1 MSLHRTSSLRTGF
14 VAGLAEIVEPVAE
27 WANSAPAGRG
37 LFAADHLLVP
47 TNGVKAWL
55 LPEMTRRVGV
65 RRGYSDGVVA
75 NVNVG
80 YLGSLSKFIVPQR
93 YRQVDPWS
101 IESMTG
107 VILQIIATDA
117 DYTNV
122 VRRAGGALQAAAK
135 LADRFDRY
143 HVRRPMMIRAWEQG
157 SPVLSPTTAD
167 SFNDG
172 EWRADDLGGM
182 RWQFDLWRRMREVIG
197 LAPWPVQIEAAVQQ
211 LRRGENIVGVPDRLM
226 VAGMQSLSLGAIELL
241 EAFGHVSDVQVLL
254 VHPSS
259 TLAEGARA
267 EHESRGV
274 RRGALQLRPADEVIP
289 GDVHPMVHSWLRG
302 ARELHEMVAS
312 QGIDITPHEPSAS
325 PRSDS
330 LLGRIQGAVAR
341 GGVVPPVPRASN
353 DVSVQIH
360 RCYSLT
366 RQVEALHDALLH
378 AFREIENLQ
387 PHEVVIL
394 SPRLAE
400 AAPILEA
407 VFDRTVKVDTGDG
420 ERQIR
425 IPLAVAERE
434 LRYVNPGAEFLGDLL
449 ALVTG
454 RFDISS
460 FLKVALSPL
469 VVDHLGV
476 DGEDEGVW
484 QRQIERARVRWG
496 LSAGQRSAAGLS
508 AEVEG
513 IHTWRSAIERA
524 LLGAALPDATAAV
537 ELGGVV
543 PLSDIGVDDLDSLAI
558 LVQILAAVEEPESLA
573 RGGAAR
579 SIAEWCSALETAIG
593 ALCGGDDKTAGAF
606 ELIAELGATATL
618 HLAEDDA
625 SSVDVPVTFADV
637 AAHLLG
643 QISGMPGHQPLRTGA
658 VTAASLMPLRGV
670 PYRVVCLLGIDDGI
684 FGGGETETDD
694 LVGQQVFIGDDDPR
708 IDSRRQLLDAVL
720 AAGDRVVITCDGRSI
735 RNNANIPLTTALAE
749 FVDFARSLGV
759 AERSDEKGSEIEYLH
774 PRHATSPR
782 NFSVDGVMPGIVWS
796 HSVDARDVATRV
808 GQEAS
813 ASTPTVPT
821 PLSASAT
828 VVDLASLTAFVRS
841 PLKWFVNKVLDIS
854 TWVDDPRAADATIPL
869 GIDWFT
875 RRDIVSGAVAGLS
888 GAVPGWNFDDFVD
901 LAKLNG
907 LLPVGPY
914 GAAAKDEIRAL
925 AASIVENCAKYAVL
939 PVAPESMPLTLSLS
953 SGVTVRG
960 DIVGLQ
966 VSDGLVGMV
975 KLAKKFDEDH
985 LELALH
991 LLMATACGHDISKGI
1006 SVHVNKEDVTKSTPR
1021 LVYLGPDIDQAD
1033 ATSRLATLVDLMA
1046 RAGTTPMPSFGATVD
1061 DIFDNPAAADR
1072 AAGRKTFDKY
1082 VVSDAFKTSLEW
1094 RIFGDA
1100 PDFDTVFDESGPV
1113 MAFWHDFHRVL
1124 HFVKGKAT
1132 HLSKPLP
1139 HGNSHWG
1146 VL

>member
-1 MSLHRTSSLRTGF
+1 MPLRVQF
-14 VAGLAEIVEPVAE
+14 VSGLNEVVAPVAD
-27 WANSAPAGRG
+27 WLNVAPTGRG
-37 LFAADHLLVP
+37 VFTSDHLLVP

-55 LPEMTRRVGV
+55 LPELARRVGV
-65 RRGYSDGVVA
+65 RPGNNDGVVA
-75 NVNVG
+75 NVSVG
-80 YLGSLSKFIVPQR
+80 YLGSLNKFIVPQR
-93 YRQVDPWS
+93 HRQVDPWS

-107 VILQIIATDA
+107 VILQIIADNS
-117 DYTNV
+117 DYATV

-172 EWRADDLGGM
+172 EWRADDLGGI
-182 RWQFDLWRRMREVIG
+182 RWQFDLWRNMREVIG

-254 VHPSS
+254 VHPSPA
-259 TLAEGARA
+259 LAEKARE

-274 RRGALQLRPADEVIP
+274 RRGALQLRPTDEVIP
-289 GDVHPMVHSWLRG
+289 DDAHPMVHSWLRG

-312 QGIDITPHEPSAS
+312 QGLDIAPHESIAS
-325 PRSDS
+325 PRSDL
-330 LLGRIQGAVAR
+330 LLGRIQGAVAQ
-341 GGVVPPVPRASN
+341 GGVVPPAPRASD

-378 AFREIENLQ
+378 AFREVENLE

-400 AAPILEA
+400 AAPILEV

-420 ERQIR
+420 EQQIR
-425 IPLAVAERE
+425 IPIAVAERE

-476 DGEDEGVW
+476 DADDEGVW

-496 LSAGQRSAAGLS
+496 LSADQRSAAGLS

-513 IHTWRSAIERA
+513 IHTWQSAIERA

-558 LVQILAAVEEPESLA
+558 LVQILAAIEDLESLA

-593 ALCGGDDKTAGAF
+593 ALCGDDDKTAGAF
-606 ELIAELGATATL
+606 ELIAGLGATALL
-618 HLAEDDA
+618 HRADGDA
-625 SSVDVPVTFADV
+625 TSADVPVTFADV

-643 QISGMPGHQPLRTGA
+643 QIAGVPGHQPLRTGA
-658 VTAASLMPLRGV
+658 VTATSLMPLRGV
-670 PYRVVCLLGIDDGI
+670 PYRVVCLVGIDDGI
-684 FGGGETETDD
+684 FGGGETESDD

-720 AAGDRVVITCDGRSI
+720 AAGDRVV
-735 RNNANIPLTTALAE
+735 
-749 FVDFARSLGV
+749 
-759 AERSDEKGSEIEYLH
+759 
-774 PRHATSPR
+774 
-782 NFSVDGVMPGIVWS
+782 
-796 HSVDARDVATRV
+796 
-808 GQEAS
+808 
-813 ASTPTVPT
+813 
-821 PLSASAT
+821 
-828 VVDLASLTAFVRS
+828 
-841 PLKWFVNKVLDIS
+841 
-854 TWVDDPRAADATIPL
+854 
-869 GIDWFT
+869 
-875 RRDIVSGAVAGLS
+875 
-888 GAVPGWNFDDFVD
+888 
-901 LAKLNG
+901 
-907 LLPVGPY
+907 
-914 GAAAKDEIRAL
+914 
-925 AASIVENCAKYAVL
+925 
-939 PVAPESMPLTLSLS
+939 
-953 SGVTVRG
+953 
-960 DIVGLQ
+960 
-966 VSDGLVGMV
+966 
-975 KLAKKFDEDH
+975 
-985 LELALH
+985 
-991 LLMATACGHDISKGI
+991 
-1006 SVHVNKEDVTKSTPR
+1006 
-1021 LVYLGPDIDQAD
+1021 
-1033 ATSRLATLVDLMA
+1033 
-1046 RAGTTPMPSFGATVD
+1046 
-1061 DIFDNPAAADR
+1061 
-1072 AAGRKTFDKY
+1072 
-1082 VVSDAFKTSLEW
+1082 
-1094 RIFGDA
+1094 
-1100 PDFDTVFDESGPV
+1100 
-1113 MAFWHDFHRVL
+1113 
-1124 HFVKGKAT
+1124 
-1132 HLSKPLP
+1132 
-1139 HGNSHWG
+1139 
-1146 VL
+1146 